1 MASRFLKGKS
11 QNRWQHLE
19 GLLLRDEVS
28 GNQWER
34 LPIDFCGIGVRV
46 TPQPS
51 KLVMRVR
58 VPYLAPNFD
67 PIAQP
72 EEHLTFNQG
81 VESSS
86 LSGITICVGIV
97 LENEVENTF
106 NSREIISVFCG
117 LFGCGAGSSPARHT
131 ILAG

>member
-1 MASRFLKGKS
+1 MGKVV
-11 QNRWQHLE
+11 NE
-19 GLLLRDEVS
+19 
-28 GNQWER
+28 
-34 LPIDFCGIGVRV
+34 CGISVKV

-58 VPYLAPNFD
+58 FPYLAPKVD

-97 LENEVENTF
+97 QENEVENTF
-106 NSREIISVFCG
+106 NSREIISVFCW

-131 ILAG
+131 IWRGRAVGSSSGS